1 MTSVLTIFLGK
12 LTFLILGK
20 PITPKKAKS
29 AEVQKIKKAISKNL
43 NEAIEQ
49 EIRSRATGTPKVAVA
64 KAKAKSPKVTATKKK
79 AKKASPKK
87 KK

>member
-1 MTSVLTIFLGK
+1 MK
-12 LTFLILGK
+12 LFTGK

-49 EIRSRATGTPKVAVA
+49 EIRSRATGTPKVAA
-64 KAKAKSPKVTATKKK
+64 TKAKAKSPKVTATKKK